1 MHSLR
6 RAVCALLAG
15 VVLLAAC
22 GKSEPPPPPPKAEP
36 PKPAAPTVNAE
47 LKRLAAEVY
56 VFAFPLV
63 LTDVTR
69 AVETAGLPPETFRHT
84 RTLPD
89 AKTPGA
95 SPNADFLYSQAW
107 LDLSDGPMILSV
119 PDTKGRYYLIAILD
133 AWTNVAGS
141 LGKRTTG
148 TEKGEFAI
156 VGPTW
161 KGTLPGGVS
170 EVRSPT
176 NLTWLF
182 ARVQT
187 SGGADLDAAARVQND
202 LKLRQLKAAAKPSA
216 KSSAPR
222 AAPAPAGEAA
232 ADTKTAPRDQVAAMD
247 AATFYTRAA
256 MLLAQNPPA
265 ADDAP
270 MREKMTKLGITPGKP
285 FDMTKLDA
293 LSAQSIQEGA
303 KSAIEAIATSAKSGS
318 RGEIRNGW
326 TFDAA
331 LGRWG
336 TDYGKRAV
344 AAYTG
349 LGQNAPEDAI
359 FMATDVDA
367 EGHKLEGANRYVM
380 HFDSKTLPPADGFW
394 SLSVYDDQRH
404 FTPNPQNRYQLGS
417 TSHLAA
423 NADGSI
429 DILIQSAAPG
439 TDKSA
444 NWLPAPSGRFNV
456 ILRLYWP
463 KAEVVERRWVPPGIR
478 KEKAG

>member
-1 MHSLR
+1 MNPSR
-6 RAVCALLAG
+6 RASVCALFAG
-15 VVLLAAC
+15 ILLLAAC
-22 GKSEPPPPPPKAEP
+22 GKSEPPPPPPKVEP

-69 AVETAGLPPETFRHT
+69 AVDTAGLPPDTFRNT

-95 SPNADFLYSQAW
+95 NPNADFLYSQAW
-107 LDLSDGPMILSV
+107 LDLSDGPIILSV

-176 NLTWLF
+176 NITWLF

-187 SGGADLDAAARVQND
+187 NGGADLDAAARIQNEF
-202 LKLRQLKAAAKPSA
+202 KLRPLKGAPKPSP
-216 KSSAPR
+216 KSATR
-222 AAPAPAGEAA
+222 AAPVAE
-232 ADTKTAPRDQVAAMD
+232 ADTKTSPRDQVAKMD
-247 AATFYTRAA
+247 AATFYTRVA
-256 MLLAQNPPA
+256 MLLAHNPPA

-270 MREKMTKLGITPGKP
+270 MKEKMTRLGITPGKP
-285 FDMTKLDA
+285 FDMSKQDA
-293 LSAQSIQEGA
+293 LSARSIEEGA
-303 KSAIEAIATSAKSGS
+303 KSALDAIATSAKNGSG
-318 RGEIRNGW
+318 GEIRNGW
-326 TFDAA
+326 TFDVL

-344 AAYTG
+344 AAYGGIG
-349 LGQNAPEDAI
+349 LNAPEDAI
-359 FMATDVDA
+359 FMSTDVDA
-367 EGHKLEGANRYVM
+367 EGHKLEGANRYVL
-380 HFDSKTLPPADGFW
+380 HFEGKTLPPVDGFW
-394 SLSVYDDQRH
+394 SLSVYDDQHH
-404 FTPNPQNRYQLGS
+404 FVANPLNRFNLGS
-417 TSHLAA
+417 ASHLAT
-423 NADGSI
+423 NVDGSI
-429 DILIQSAAPG
+429 DILLQNAAPG
-439 TDKSA
+439 ADKSA

-478 KEKAG
+478 KERAG

>member
-1 MHSLR
+1 MVL
-6 RAVCALLAG
+6 G
-15 VVLLAAC
+15 VALLAAC
-22 GKSEPPPPPPKAEP
+22 GKSEPPPPPPKVEP

-69 AVETAGLPPETFRHT
+69 AIATAGIPPDTFRHT

-89 AKTPGA
+89 AKSTDTA

-107 LDLSDGPMILSV
+107 LDLSNGPVILSV

-133 AWTNVAGS
+133 AWSNVAGS

-156 VGPTW
+156 VGPNW

-182 ARVQT
+182 ARTQT
-187 SGGADLDAAARVQND
+187 SGGADADAAARIQND
-202 LKLRQLKAAAKPSA
+202 FKLRPLQAGAKPGAKGAAARTEPVIEA
-216 KSSAPR
+216 TT
-222 AAPAPAGEAA
+222 PA
-232 ADTKTAPRDQVAAMD
+232 RDQVAAMN
-247 AATFYTRAA
+247 ATTYFTRVA
-256 MLLAQNPPA
+256 MLLAKNPPA

-270 MREKMTKLGITPGKP
+270 MREKIAKLGIEPGRP
-285 FDMTKLDA
+285 FDMAKLDA
-293 LSAQSIQEGA
+293 LSARSVEEGA
-303 KSAIEAIATSAKSGS
+303 KSAIDAITTSAKAASG
-318 RGEIRNGW
+318 GEIRSGW
-326 TFDAA
+326 SFDVTQ
-331 LGRWG
+331 GRWG
-336 TDYGKRAV
+336 TDYGRRAV
-344 AAYTG
+344 AAFTG
-349 LGQNAPEDAI
+349 LGLNAPEDAV

-367 EGHKLEGANRYVM
+367 DGHKLEGTNRYVM
-380 HFDSKTLPPADGFW
+380 HFDSKSLPPADGFW
-394 SLSVYDDQRH
+394 SLSAYDEKKH
-404 FTPNPQNRYQLGS
+404 FTSNPVNRYNLGS
-417 TSHLAA
+417 TSHLAT

-429 DILIQSAAPG
+429 DLYVQNASPAAG
-439 TDKSA
+439 RTA

-456 ILRLYWP
+456 ILRIYWP
-463 KAEVVERRWVPPGIR
+463 KPEVIERKWVPPGLR
-478 KEKAG
+478 LDKAG

>member
-1 MHSLR
+1 MNASR
-6 RAVCALLAG
+6 RAAICALVVGA
-15 VVLLAAC
+15 VLLAAC
-22 GKSEPPPPPPKAEP
+22 GKSEPPPPPPKVEP
-36 PKPAAPTVNAE
+36 PKPPAPTVNAE

-63 LTDVTR
+63 LSDATR
-69 AVETAGLPPETFRHT
+69 AVETAGLPPDTFRHT

-89 AKTPGA
+89 AKTAKPN
-95 SPNADFLYSQAW
+95 PNADFLYSQAW

-119 PDTKGRYYLIAILD
+119 PDTKGRYYLVAILD

-161 KGTLPGGVS
+161 KGRLPGGVS
-170 EVRSPT
+170 EVRLPT
-176 NLTWLF
+176 DLAWLF
-182 ARVQT
+182 TRVQT
-187 SGGADLDAAARVQND
+187 NGGADLNAAARIQND
-202 LKLRQLKAAAKPSA
+202 LTLRPLSKAAKRGP
-216 KSSAPR
+216 KSSVPR
-222 AAPAPAGEAA
+222 AAPAAEV
-232 ADTKTAPRDQVAAMD
+232 DTKTPPRDQVAAMD
-247 AATFYTRAA
+247 APTFYTRLA
-256 MLLAQNPPA
+256 MLLAENPPVP
-265 ADDAP
+265 DDP
-270 MREKMTKLGITPGKP
+270 TMREKMTKLGITPGKA

-293 LSAQSIQEGA
+293 LSARSIEEGA

-318 RGEIRNGW
+318 GGEIRNGW
-326 TFDAA
+326 TFDTA

-349 LGQNAPEDAI
+349 IGLNAPEDAI

-367 EGHKLEGANRYVM
+367 DGHRLEGADRYEM
-380 HFDSKTLPPADGFW
+380 HFDSKTMPPVDGFW
-394 SLSVYDDQRH
+394 SLSLYDDQGH
-404 FTPNPQNRYQLGS
+404 FVANPLNRYNVDS
-417 TSHLAA
+417 FSHLAA

-429 DILIQSAAPG
+429 DIFIQNAAPAA
-439 TDKSA
+439 DMSA
-444 NWLPAPSGRFNV
+444 NWLPAPKGRFNV

-463 KAEVVERRWVPPGIR
+463 KAEVVERRWVPPGLR
-478 KEKAG
+478 KEKRA

>member
-1 MHSLR
+1 MNASR
-6 RAVCALLAG
+6 RAAICAMVAG
-15 VVLLAAC
+15 AVLLAAC

-69 AVETAGLPPETFRHT
+69 AVETAGLPPDTFRHT

-89 AKTPGA
+89 AKTVTA
-95 SPNADFLYSQAW
+95 NPNADFLYSQAW
-107 LDLSDGPMILSV
+107 IDLSKGPVLLSV
-119 PDTKGRYYLIAILD
+119 PDTKGRYYLVALLD

-176 NLTWLF
+176 EMTWLF
-182 ARVQT
+182 ARTQT
-187 SGGADLDAAARVQND
+187 SGGADVDAAAKLQNEF
-202 LKLRQLKAAAKPSA
+202 KLRPLRAAAKGA
-216 KSSAPR
+216 KVA
-222 AAPAPAGEAA
+222 AAPAVDE
-232 ADTKTAPRDQVAAMD
+232 KTSPRDQVAAMD
-247 AATFYTRAA
+247 AATFYSRFA
-256 MLLAQNPPA
+256 MLLAHNPVA

-270 MREKMTKLGITPGKP
+270 MKEKIAKLGIVAGKP
-285 FDMTKLDA
+285 FALPQDA
-293 LSAQSIQEGA
+293 LAARSIEEGA
-303 KSAIEAIATSAKSGS
+303 KSALEAIATSAKNGSG
-318 RGEIRNGW
+318 GEIRNGW

-344 AAYTG
+344 SAYNGIG
-349 LGQNAPEDAI
+349 LNAPEDAI
-359 FMATDVDA
+359 FMTTDVDS
-367 EGHKLEGANRYVM
+367 EGHRLDGANRYVLR
-380 HFDSKTLPPADGFW
+380 FDAKTLPPADGFW
-394 SLSVYDDQRH
+394 SLSIYDEKGH
-404 FTPNPQNRYQLGS
+404 FVPNSINRYNLGS
-417 TSHLAA
+417 TSHLATG
-423 NADGSI
+423 ADGSTNI
-429 DILIQSAAPG
+429 YVQNAAPG
-439 TDKSA
+439 ADKSA
-444 NWLPAPSGRFNV
+444 NWLPAPTGRFSV
-456 ILRLYWP
+456 ILRIYWP
-463 KAEVVERRWVPPGIR
+463 KQEVVERRWVPPGLR
-478 KEKAG
+478 KEKPA

>member
-6 RAVCALLAG
+6 RAVCALLTG

-22 GKSEPPPPPPKAEP
+22 GKSEPPPPPPKVEP

-69 AVETAGLPPETFRHT
+69 AVETTGLPPDTFRHT
-84 RTLPD
+84 RALPD

-107 LDLSDGPMILSV
+107 LDLSNGPVMLSV

-176 NLTWLF
+176 DLTWLF
-182 ARVQT
+182 ARIQT
-187 SGGADLDAAARVQND
+187 NGGGDIDAAARVQND
-202 LKLRQLKAAAKPSA
+202 LKLRPLKAPAKPA
-216 KSSAPR
+216 GKS
-222 AAPAPAGEAA
+222 AAPPAATPAEANV
-232 ADTKTAPRDQVAAMD
+232 KTSPRDQVAAMD
-247 AATFYTRAA
+247 AATFYTRLA
-256 MLLAQNPPA
+256 MLLPHNPPA

-270 MREKMTKLGITPGKP
+270 MKEKMTKLGITPGKP
-285 FDMTKLDA
+285 FDMSKLDA
-293 LSAQSIQEGA
+293 LSVQSIQEGA
-303 KSAIEAIATSAKSGS
+303 KSAIEAIMKSAKSPL
-318 RGEIRNGW
+318 GEMRNGW
-326 TFDAA
+326 MFDAA

-349 LGQNAPEDAI
+349 IGLNAPEDAI

-367 EGHKLEGANRYVM
+367 EGHKLEGTNRYVM
-380 HFDSKTLPPADGFW
+380 HFDNKTLPPVDGFW
-394 SLSVYDDQRH
+394 SLSVYDDQQH
-404 FTPNPQNRYQLGS
+404 FIANPQNRYNLGS
-417 TSHLAA
+417 TSRLAA

-429 DILIQSAAPG
+429 DIFIQTAAPG
-439 TDKSA
+439 ADKSA

-456 ILRLYWP
+456 LLRLYWP